1 LFRIIDVI
9 LPCTN
14 KINVMSKLSP
24 SISQR
29 NYFKD
34 LVKIKKQSPKDQELL
49 FGRIQQGD
57 ERAINELIEANL
69 RYVVSVA
76 RKYKCKT
83 LSEEDLISEGNI
95 GLIKAAKHFDPSV
108 GVKFITYARYAIEQA
123 IFAAMGNN
131 DRLIRIPKSASDM
144 MKAIRKAKSQL
155 EAQGLSVTA
164 AAISDLT
171 DIAITDIDT
180 MTRAMSITVSL
191 DQPTSEDDDYT
202 LAESLMGD
210 SETDSELMR
219 ESTKISINRIMQL
232 LSPREADIVKAFYG
246 ISKETP
252 DQVANRFGLTST
264 RVAQIRDVAIAR
276 LSSSVKSK
284 TVLA

>member
-1 LFRIIDVI
+1 
-9 LPCTN
+9 
-14 KINVMSKLSP
+14 MSKLSP

-34 LVKIKKQSPKDQELL
+34 LVKIKKQSSNDQELL
-49 FGRIQQGD
+49 FDRIQQGD
-57 ERAINELIEANL
+57 QRAINELIEANL

-131 DRLIRIPKSASDM
+131 DRLIRIPKSASDI

-210 SETDSELMR
+210 SETDSELMK

-264 RVAQIRDVAIAR
+264 RIAQIRDVAIAR

>member
-1 LFRIIDVI
+1 
-9 LPCTN
+9 
-14 KINVMSKLSP
+14 MSKQSP

-34 LVKIKKQSPKDQELL
+34 LIRIKKQSPKDQEQL
-49 FGRIQQGD
+49 FDRIKQGD

-69 RYVVSVA
+69 RYVVSLA

-95 GLIKAAKHFDPSV
+95 GLIKAAKHFDPTV
-108 GVKFITYARYAIEQA
+108 GVKFITYAKYAIEQS

-131 DRLIRIPKSASDM
+131 DRLIRIPKSASEM
-144 MKAIRKAKSQL
+144 MKAIRKAKMIL
-155 EAQGLSVTA
+155 EAQGLSVTS

-171 DIAITDIDT
+171 NIAITDIDI
-180 MTRAMSITVSL
+180 MTQAMAITVSL

-202 LAESLMGD
+202 LAESLVGD
-210 SETDSELMR
+210 NETDSELMR

-232 LSPREADIVKAFYG
+232 LSPREADIVKAYYG
-246 ISKETP
+246 ISNETP
-252 DQVANRFGLTST
+252 TSIAKRLGLTET
-264 RVAQIRDVAIAR
+264 RIAQIRDNALSR
-276 LSSSVKSK
+276 LSNSVKSK
-284 TVLA
+284 IVLG

>member
-1 LFRIIDVI
+1 
-9 LPCTN
+9 
-14 KINVMSKLSP
+14 MSKQSP

-34 LVKIKKQSPKDQELL
+34 LVKIKKQSPKDEEQL
-49 FGRIQQGD
+49 FDRIRKGD
-57 ERAINELIEANL
+57 EKAINELIEANL

-108 GVKFITYARYAIEQA
+108 GVKFITYARYAIEQS
-123 IFAAMGNN
+123 IFAAMGNH
-131 DRLIRIPKSASDM
+131 DRLIRIPKSASEM
-144 MKAIRKAKSQL
+144 MKAIREAKAQL
-155 EAQGLSVTA
+155 EAQGMSVTSA
-164 AAISDLT
+164 ALSDITNIAISD
-171 DIAITDIDT
+171 IDM
-180 MTRAMSITVSL
+180 MTRAMAITISL

-210 SETDSELMR
+210 NEADSDLMR

-232 LSPREADIVKAFYG
+232 LSPREADIVKAYYG
-246 ISKETP
+246 ISQETP
-252 DQVANRFGLTST
+252 TKVAKRLGLTET
-264 RVAQIRDVAIAR
+264 RVAQIRDVAMNR
-276 LSSSVKSK
+276 LANSLKSK
-284 TVLA
+284 VVLN